1 MSRRLPG
8 WVGGTYKPAYVCQV
22 APYLPH
28 RAHPPTRQL
37 QDKPLQTHLPCRRQG
52 KITTAVTTTQYSVAS
67 LGTAPGGEVTF

>member
-1 MSRRLPG
+1 MGL
-8 WVGGTYKPAYVCQV
+8 V
-22 APYLPH
+22 APIHLLTCARWLRTCLTGH
-28 RAHPPTRQL
+28 IPPTRQL